1 MNSGY
6 AVTVRL
12 AERIIASG
20 EASGVEALAAFD
32 SLEGVTVEFMLGR
45 WRAVGIRT
53 GHPLDGVLQA
63 YGWWGKEFLSATEVY
78 PLLFHIPGGAVRG
91 PSEAG
96 TGAPQPDAVET
107 GRGVGAAEGEPPRAA
122 AASER
127 FERSGLVS
135 LDPRFLP
142 VRIGMT
148 LPFRRTR
155 AAAMAFRAMS
165 RLIHTSESGAVLH
178 VVKHRGVATV
188 AMSYLDQP
196 VTDYFRR
203 VDDQTV
209 LATMELEGDARRY
222 FFALTRA

>member
-1 MNSGY
+1 
-6 AVTVRL
+6 VRL
-12 AERIIASG
+12 AERIIAAG

-45 WRAVGIRT
+45 WRAMGIRT
-53 GHPLDGVLQA
+53 GHPLDGVLEA
-63 YGWWGKEFLSATEVY
+63 YGWWGKEFVSANEGY
-78 PLLFHIPGGAVRG
+78 PLLFRIPGGAVQG
-91 PSEAG
+91 PSEAS
-96 TGAPQPDAVET
+96 TGAPERDAVKAS
-107 GRGVGAAEGEPPRAA
+107 RGAGATEGEAPRAA

-127 FERSGLVS
+127 FEHSGLVS

-165 RLIHTSESGAVLH
+165 RLIRTSESRAVLQ
-178 VVKHRGVATV
+178 VTKHRGVTTV

-209 LATMELEGDARRY
+209 LAMMELEGDARRY

>member
-1 MNSGY
+1 MG
-6 AVTVRL
+6 L
-12 AERIIASG
+12 AEPIIGAG
-20 EASGVEALAAFD
+20 EASGAEALAAFD

-53 GHPLDGVLQA
+53 GHPLDGVLEA
-63 YGWWGKEFLSATEVY
+63 YGWWGKEFVTATEVH
-78 PLLFHIPGGAVRG
+78 PLLFRVAGGAGQG
-91 PSEAG
+91 PSEAS
-96 TGAPQPDAVET
+96 TRAHERDAVET
-107 GRGVGAAEGEPPRAA
+107 SRGSGATPGEPPRTA
-122 AASER
+122 AASGR
-127 FERSGLVS
+127 LVHSGLVS

-155 AAAMAFRAMS
+155 AAAMAFRAIS
-165 RLIHTSESGAVLH
+165 RLIRTSRSGAVLH
-178 VVKHRGVATV
+178 LTKHRGVATA

-209 LATMELEGDARRY
+209 LAAMELDGDARRY

>member
-1 MNSGY
+1 MD
-6 AVTVRL
+6 L
-12 AERIIASG
+12 AERIIAAG

-45 WRAVGIRT
+45 WRAIGIRT
-53 GHPLDGVLQA
+53 GHPLDGMLEA
-63 YGWWGKEFLSATEVY
+63 YGWWGKDFVSTAEVH
-78 PLLFHIPGGAVRG
+78 PLLFRIPRG
-91 PSEAG
+91 SV
-96 TGAPQPDAVET
+96 QRRLDH
-107 GRGVGAAEGEPPRAA
+107 
-122 AASER
+122 
-127 FERSGLVS
+127 SGLVS

-165 RLIHTSESGAVLH
+165 RLIRTSESRAVLH
-178 VVKHRGVATV
+178 VTKHRGVATV

-209 LATMELEGDARRY
+209 LAAMELEGDARRY

>member
-1 MNSGY
+1 MG
-6 AVTVRL
+6 L
-12 AERIIASG
+12 AERIIAAG
-20 EASGVEALAAFD
+20 EADGAEALAAFD
-32 SLEGVTVEFMLGR
+32 LLEGVTVEFMLGR
-45 WRAVGIRT
+45 WRAIGIRT
-53 GHPLDGVLQA
+53 GHPLDGVLEA
-63 YGWWGKEFLSATEVY
+63 YGWWGKEFVSATEVY
-78 PLLFHIPGGAVRG
+78 PLLFRIPGGAVQG
-91 PSEAG
+91 PSEAS
-96 TGAPQPDAVET
+96 TGAHESDAVET
-107 GRGVGAAEGEPPRAA
+107 SRGAGATEGHPPRAA

-127 FERSGLVS
+127 FVRSGLVS

-165 RLIHTSESGAVLH
+165 RLIRTSRSGAVLH
-178 VVKHRGVATV
+178 VTKHRGMATA

-203 VDDQTV
+203 VNDQTV
-209 LATMELEGDARRY
+209 LAAMELDRDAGIY